1 MKTLRYYLTF
11 VNSRSGSR
19 IRQIRTRT
27 SFSILLL
34 CGFLAGTIGFV
45 RCAWFA
51 ASYSFAKIGFY
62 HEYCEK
68 QQLVVKI
75 DFLDKI
81 LIKETATLNSLV
93 VFEDVTRLAYGMNPI
108 SADVRKA
115 GIGGTPSLETRIE
128 EANKNSLIKRA
139 VVVHESLSTLFR
151 EAQLQNTT
159 FEQMCNQLDQVH
171 KYWAQ
176 YPSIRPATG
185 SVTSGYGYRPDP
197 ISGNT
202 LFHDGLDIAN
212 AMGTPV
218 FAPADGIVREAGVL
232 QQYGN
237 AVIIGHPES
246 GVETVF
252 GHLSKYLVLSHQAV
266 KRGDLIG
273 FIGNSGKST
282 GPHLHYEVRK
292 QGQAVNPVSFILPP
306 DQVVD

>member
-1 MKTLRYYLTF
+1 MKPLQYYLTF
-11 VNSRSGSR
+11 VNPRSSSR
-19 IRQIRTRT
+19 ICQVRIHALY
-27 SFSILLL
+27 SILLL
-34 CGFLAGTIGFV
+34 CGILAGTIGFV
-45 RCAWFA
+45 RLAWFA

-68 QQLVVKI
+68 QRLVVKI

-81 LIKETATLNSLV
+81 LIKETAKLNGLV
-93 VFEDVTRLAYGMNPI
+93 AFEDFTRLAYGMNPI

-115 GIGGTPSLETRIE
+115 GIGGTPSLEARID
-128 EANKNSLIKRA
+128 EASKNSLIKKA
-139 VVVHESLSTLFR
+139 VVVHASLSTLFR

-185 SVTSGYGYRPDP
+185 QVTSGYGYRPDP

-202 LFHDGLDIAN
+202 LFHEGLDIAN
-212 AMGTPV
+212 AIGTPV
-218 FAPADGIVREAGVL
+218 FSTADGIVREAGVL
-232 QQYGN
+232 QLFGN

-252 GHLSKYLVLSHQAV
+252 GHLSKYSVLSHQTV

-273 FIGNSGKST
+273 FVGNSGKST

-292 QGQAVNPVSFILPP
+292 QGQAINPVPFILPP